1 MLNKRSGM
9 KGLAGANDLRQ
20 VHAAAETGDAEA
32 REALEVYV
40 HAIRH
45 FLGAYL
51 VELGGA
57 DAVVFTAG
65 VGENDPA
72 VREAVCADIA
82 RLGIAIDSAKNAA
95 TRGPEDVVDL
105 TARGAPVK
113 ILVVPTDEE
122 LEIATQSLAAVV
134 HSGAAV
140 IEPRAGW

>member
-1 MLNKRSGM
+1 MGTRSGDIDPGALIHLLRAGLTVDEVDTLLNKRSGM

-20 VHAAAETGDAEA
+20 VHAAAETGDA

-45 FLGAYL
+45 FLGAYTRGNPRRRGRCG
-51 VELGGA
+51 VHC
-57 DAVVFTAG
+57 G

-95 TRGPEDVVDL
+95 TRGPEDVVDPL
-105 TARGAPVK
+105 RR
-113 ILVVPTDEE
+113 
-122 LEIATQSLAAVV
+122 AAL
-134 HSGAAV
+134 
-140 IEPRAGW
+140 R